1 MAGLPGHGLAHKET
15 SGGTE
20 VDSAKAGM
28 LGSATE
34 AEDIVQEAFLRFR
47 VRDREHRRL
56 ELLVDVVHESPDAG
70 GSPSKRTSMP
80 PCDT

>member
-1 MAGLPGHGLAHKET
+1 
-15 SGGTE
+15 
-20 VDSAKAGM
+20 M

-80 PCDT
+80 PCDTSCGVTSRGAASSRVAGDIHEEEVS